1 MSGRVEDKIALVTGG
16 GSGLGRAAVQAL
28 VREGAQVLVADI
40 RADAA
45 QETVGLVKIVEEKS
59 QGTGKWSWRTTC
71 RRKECPGELV
81 FKTHA
86 SYELALSFAKRLDD
100 QLKLS
105 KKQESDP
112 ALLVKIQAF
121 EKKWR
126 NNLWLSCQKSKSI
139 WCN

>member
-1 MSGRVEDKIALVTGG
+1 MSDRLLKRKRK
-16 GSGLGRAAVQAL
+16 SKNR
-28 VREGAQVLVADI
+28 RS
-40 RADAA
+40 
-45 QETVGLVKIVEEKS
+45 QETVGLVKIFEEKS
-59 QGTGKWSWRTTC
+59 LGTGKWAWRTTC
-71 RRKECPGELV
+71 RRKECPKELV

-126 NNLWLSCQKSKSI
+126 NNQLAKLGLNEDDQCR
-139 WCN
+139 CTGVPVL